1 MNKLRMG
8 LPKGSLQEAT
18 QELFR
23 RAGYTITYYERSYY
37 PHVDD
42 PELETLLIRA
52 QEIPRYV
59 SHGILDVGIAGLD
72 MIEED
77 DADVVQVADLVYSKR
92 GIGTVRW
99 VLAVPDDSPFKS
111 VEDLEGKTI
120 ATELVNTTKKYL
132 KQKGIRATV
141 EFSWG
146 ATEVKPPDL
155 ADAIV
160 ELTET
165 GSSLAANKL
174 RILDVVTESQTCF
187 FANKQAW
194 QDSWKRQKI
203 ENLATLLQGA
213 LNAARMVGLKMN
225 CNRADLS
232 NVLAEL
238 PALKNP
244 TISNLSDPGWVAVE
258 TALEEKVVREI
269 IPRLKSAGAQ
279 GIIEFPLTKVIY

>member
-1 MNKLRMG
+1 MKLRIG

-23 RAGYTITYYERSYY
+23 RAGYNITYHERSYY
-37 PHVDD
+37 PSIDD
-42 PELETLLIRA
+42 PELEALLIRA

-59 SHGILDVGIAGLD
+59 DHGTLDVGIAGED

-77 DADVVQVADLVYSKR
+77 GADVVKVANLLYSKQ
-92 GIGTVRW
+92 GMGTVRW
-99 VLAVPDDSPFKS
+99 VLAVPEDSPFKS
-111 VEDLEGKTI
+111 VDELEGKTI
-120 ATELVNTTKKYL
+120 ATELVRTTKKYL
-132 KQKGIRATV
+132 KDKGVHAAV

-165 GSSLAANKL
+165 GSSLVANKL
-174 RILDVVTESQTCF
+174 RIIGVVFESQTCL
-187 FANKQAW
+187 FANKSSW
-194 QDSWKRQKI
+194 KDPWKRQKT

-213 LNAARMVGLKMN
+213 LNAAKMVGLKMN
-225 CNRADLS
+225 VNRADLS
-232 NVLAEL
+232 RVLSEL

-244 TISNLSDPGWVAVE
+244 TISNLTDPGWVAVE

-269 IPRLKSAGAQ
+269 IPKLKNAGAQ
-279 GIIEFPLTKVIY
+279 GILEYPLTKVIY

>member
-1 MNKLRMG
+1 MKLRMG

-23 RAGYTITYYERSYY
+23 RAGYSIAFNDRSYY
-37 PHVDD
+37 PSIDD
-42 PELETLLIRA
+42 PEIELLLIRA

-59 SHGILDVGIAGLD
+59 DHGILDVGIAGTD
-72 MIEED
+72 MIEENG
-77 DADVVQVADLVYSKR
+77 AAVVRVAELEYSKR
-92 GIGTVRW
+92 GAGTVKW
-99 VLAVPDDSPFKS
+99 VLAVPENSRVKS
-111 VEDLEGKTI
+111 ASDLEGKTI

-132 KQKGIRATV
+132 KRKGVHATV

-165 GSSLAANKL
+165 GSSIQANKL
-174 RILDVVTESQTCF
+174 KIIDVVIESRSCL
-187 FANKQAW
+187 FANKESW
-194 QDSWKRQKI
+194 KDPWKRQKA

-213 LNAARMVGLKMN
+213 LNAANMVGLKMN
-225 CNRADLS
+225 VNRSNLDKVLS
-232 NVLAEL
+232 QL

-244 TISNLSDPGWVAVE
+244 TISHLSDPGWVAVE

-269 IPRLKSAGAQ
+269 IPKLKNAGAQ
-279 GIIEFPLTKVIY
+279 GIIEYPLTKVIY

>member
-1 MNKLRMG
+1 MKLRIG

-37 PHVDD
+37 PSIDD
-42 PELETLLIRA
+42 PELEALLIRA

-59 SHGILDVGIAGLD
+59 GHAILDVGIAGTD
-72 MIEED
+72 MIEESE
-77 DADVVQVADLVYSKR
+77 AHVVRVADLFYSKR
-92 GIGTVRW
+92 GVGTVRW
-99 VLAVPDDSPFKS
+99 VLAVPENSPVKS
-111 VEDLEGKTI
+111 VDDLEGKTI

-132 KQKGIRATV
+132 KSRGVRATV

-174 RILDVVTESQTCF
+174 RIVDVVLESQTCF
-187 FANKQAW
+187 FASEQAW
-194 QDSWKRQKI
+194 KDSWKRQKI
-203 ENLATLLQGA
+203 ENLGTLLQGA
-213 LNAARMVGLKMN
+213 LNAAKMVGLKLN
-225 CNRADLS
+225 VNRADLS
-232 NVLAEL
+232 KILAEL

-244 TISNLSDPGWVAVE
+244 TISNLTDPGWVAVE

-269 IPRLKSAGAQ
+269 IPRLKSAGGQ
-279 GIIEFPLTKVIY
+279 GIIEYPLTKVIY

>member
-1 MNKLRMG
+1 MKLRIG
-8 LPKGSLQEAT
+8 LPKGSLQEST

-23 RAGYTITYYERSYY
+23 RAGYTITYHQRSYF
-37 PHVDD
+37 PSIDD
-42 PELETLLIRA
+42 PELEALLIRA

-59 SHGILDVGIAGLD
+59 NHGILDVGIAGTD
-72 MIEED
+72 MIVED
-77 DADVVQVADLVYSKR
+77 GADVVRVTDMMYSKQ
-92 GIGTVRW
+92 GMGTVRW
-99 VLAVPDDSPFKS
+99 VLAVPENSGFKS

-132 KQKGIRATV
+132 KSKKVRATV

-146 ATEVKPPDL
+146 ATEVKAPDL

-174 RILDVVTESQTCF
+174 RIIDVVMESQTCL
-187 FANKQAW
+187 FANKESW
-194 QDSWKRQKI
+194 KDPWKRQKT

-213 LNAARMVGLKMN
+213 LSAARMVGLKMN
-225 CNRADLS
+225 VSRGDL
-232 NVLAEL
+232 NQVLAEL

-269 IPRLKSAGAQ
+269 IPKLKQAGAQ
-279 GIIEFPLTKVIY
+279 GIIEYPLTKVIF